1 MPGYLNA
8 TNNLFKIYKI
18 PEGNPENTI
27 AFDEQAQ
34 NKVIIKLIY
43 YNYQLIIIIQTFATS
58 IVLETHEHWQ
68 RLINGTTPRKE
79 IQT

>member
-8 TNNLFKIYKI
+8 TITLFKIYKT
-18 PEGNPENTI
+18 PEGSPENTI

-43 YNYQLIIIIQTFATS
+43 YNYHLIIII
-58 IVLETHEHWQ
+58 
-68 RLINGTTPRKE
+68 
-79 IQT
+79 